1 MEMRK
6 VLSEIQEG
14 IFARNFILENQA
26 GNPYFKAT
34 RRIQSAHPIEK
45 IGKELRSLMPW
56 LQEKITFSS
65 GRGFTK
71 SPRLEVFSPPLVS
84 CCIST

>member
-1 MEMRK
+1 MRYSISDTAEYGDYVTGRRIITEETRMEMRK

-14 IFARNFILENQA
+14 VFARNFILENQA

-56 LQEKITFSS
+56 LK
-65 GRGFTK
+65 RK
-71 SPRLEVFSPPLVS
+71 
-84 CCIST
+84 